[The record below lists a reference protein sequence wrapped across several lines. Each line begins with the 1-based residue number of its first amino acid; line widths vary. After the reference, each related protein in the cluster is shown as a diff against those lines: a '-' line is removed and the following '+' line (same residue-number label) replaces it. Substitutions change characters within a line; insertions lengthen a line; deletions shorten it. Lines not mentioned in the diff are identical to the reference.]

1 MTPKEM
7 EDAERVLKEYREQRD
22 AKLKKSAELNIK
34 EAYRRA
40 KSNIPDSILKKAT
53 CGQAGVTERCANCR
67 IVPTVQCLALLVRQ
81 GYELKVEGTKIKGY
95 KEDKS
100 MDQTITVSNETSLS
114 PVARAVQITERIRA
128 NGRIAANAVCEI
140 CKDLRTMK
148 IDKLYTELGY
158 QEFEEYAKKE
168 FNLEKRQT
176 ILYISTYDKLGE
188 EYMTANAQFGIT
200 KLAELAT
207 LNPEDRVE
215 VVSNI
220 DVENTTVKE
229 LKELTAK
236 YKEQGEQLSMLEE
249 DNRKL
254 KEESELDRKEQENA
268 NAAAQKYKEE
278 CKFQAEERQRLED
291 RVKTLEQKIKEDAAK
306 ITNLEATVEDYESR
320 PKDVEV
326 AEKEIIKEVPNPE
339 TEKKL
344 ISTKNELLRANAEK
358 IKKDNEIM
366 KLKERMNE
374 MERLRNKQKS
384 EYESKIAELSKPAE
398 SSDKTSFK
406 VTYTEV
412 YKGVA
417 GLIEIIKTSSDSEK
431 DTFIERTRALI
442 TALSDKLKEV
452 ETNNE

>member
-53 CGQAGVTERCANCR
+53 CGQAGVTDRCANCR

-236 YKEQGEQLSMLEE
+236 YKEQ
-249 DNRKL
+249 
-254 KEESELDRKEQENA
+254 ENA

-306 ITNLEATVEDYESR
+306 ITNLEATVEDYESC

-326 AEKEIIKEVPNPE
+326 AEKEIIKEVPDPE

-406 VTYTEV
+406 ATYTEV

-431 DTFIERTRALI
+431 DTFIERTKALI

>member
-7 EDAERVLKEYREQRD
+7 EDAERVFQEYRESRD

-40 KSNIPDSILKKAT
+40 RSNIPDSILKKAT
-53 CGQAGVTERCANCR
+53 CGQAGVTERCADCR
-67 IVPTVQCLALLVRQ
+67 IVPTVQCLALLIRQ

-95 KEDKS
+95 KEEKS
-100 MDQTITVSNETSLS
+100 MEQMITIPEETALS

-158 QEFEEYAKKE
+158 QEFEEYAKNE

-176 ILYISTYDKLGE
+176 TLYISTYDKLGE

-207 LNPEDRVE
+207 LNPEDRAE
-215 VVSNI
+215 VVDNI
-220 DVENTTVKE
+220 DVENTTVRE

-254 KEESELDRKEQENA
+254 KEESELDRKEQANA
-268 NAAAQKYKEE
+268 NEAAQRYKEE
-278 CKFQAEERQRLED
+278 CKRRAEEQQRLED
-291 RVKTLEQKIKEDAAK
+291 RVKTLEQKIKEDAAT

-326 AEKEIIKEVPNPE
+326 AEKEVIKEVPDPE

-358 IKKDNEIM
+358 IKKDDEIK

-374 MERLRNKQKS
+374 MEKFRNKQKS
-384 EYESKIAELSKPAE
+384 EYESKIAELSKPSE

-406 VTYTEV
+406 AAYTEV
-412 YKGVA
+412 YRGVT
-417 GLIEIIKTSSDSEK
+417 GLIEIIKTTGDGEK
-431 DTFIERTRALI
+431 AVFIERTKALI

-452 ETNNE
+452 EPNNE

>member
-1 MTPKEM
+1 MTSKEM

-100 MDQTITVSNETSLS
+100 MDQTITVSQETSLS

-176 ILYISTYDKLGE
+176 ILSIWG
-188 EYMTANAQFGIT
+188 
-200 KLAELAT
+200 
-207 LNPEDRVE
+207 
-215 VVSNI
+215 
-220 DVENTTVKE
+220 
-229 LKELTAK
+229 
-236 YKEQGEQLSMLEE
+236 
-249 DNRKL
+249 
-254 KEESELDRKEQENA
+254 
-268 NAAAQKYKEE
+268 
-278 CKFQAEERQRLED
+278 
-291 RVKTLEQKIKEDAAK
+291 
-306 ITNLEATVEDYESR
+306 
-320 PKDVEV
+320 
-326 AEKEIIKEVPNPE
+326 
-339 TEKKL
+339 
-344 ISTKNELLRANAEK
+344 
-358 IKKDNEIM
+358 
-366 KLKERMNE
+366 
-374 MERLRNKQKS
+374 
-384 EYESKIAELSKPAE
+384 
-398 SSDKTSFK
+398 
-406 VTYTEV
+406 
-412 YKGVA
+412 
-417 GLIEIIKTSSDSEK
+417 
-431 DTFIERTRALI
+431 
-442 TALSDKLKEV
+442 
-452 ETNNE
+452 